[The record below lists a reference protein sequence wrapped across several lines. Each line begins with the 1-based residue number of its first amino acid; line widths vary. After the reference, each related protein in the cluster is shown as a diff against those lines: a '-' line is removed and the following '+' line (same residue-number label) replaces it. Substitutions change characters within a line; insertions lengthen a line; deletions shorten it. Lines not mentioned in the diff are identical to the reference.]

1 MRRHWGLTKE
11 EAEAMIKAFNFESL
25 FQISI
30 LNEPPLLFK
39 IIVERDSNT
48 SSATK
53 NKAIT
58 IIMLSNRHFL
68 KVITKLKH

>member
-1 MRRHWGLTKE
+1 MFTKKKVKNFFRHILWVLTEQNRSLKCKELMRRHRGLTKE

-39 IIVERDSNT
+39 KS
-48 SSATK
+48 
-53 NKAIT
+53 
-58 IIMLSNRHFL
+58 
-68 KVITKLKH
+68 